1 MGFREWTALS
11 GAMSLFA
18 QLALSTLITGS
29 TISLHLVGLAVL
41 MRLIRGHRRRAPMPG
56 AVLHD
61 ILGIAGA
68 AFGLFVLHAAEIWL
82 YAALYVLSGALGGFE
97 EALYFSTSTYTTI
110 GYGDVVLPKGWR
122 VLGAIEG
129 ATGLILLG
137 WSTAFFVSVVGR
149 IRMLEL
155 DAGDR

>member
-1 MGFREWTALS
+1 
-11 GAMSLFA
+11 MSLFA
-18 QLALSTLITGS
+18 QLALSTLITGT
-29 TISLHLVGLAVL
+29 TISLHLIGLAVL
-41 MRLIRGHRRRAPMPG
+41 MRLIRGHRSRAPERG
-56 AVLHD
+56 ALVHD
-61 ILGIAGA
+61 VLGIAGA
-68 AFGLFVLHAAEIWL
+68 AFGLFVLHAIEIWL
-82 YAALYVLSGALGGFE
+82 YAAVYALSGALGSFE
-97 EALYFSTSTYTTI
+97 EALYFSTSTYTTV

-129 ATGLILLG
+129 ANGIILLG

>member
-1 MGFREWTALS
+1 MDGDDA
-11 GAMSLFA
+11 GMSLFT
-18 QLALSTLITGS
+18 QLALSTLITGT
-29 TISLHLVGLAVL
+29 TISLHLIGLAVL
-41 MRLIRGHRRRAPMPG
+41 MWLIRGHRSRAPERG

-61 ILGIAGA
+61 TLGIAGA

-82 YAALYVLSGALGGFE
+82 YAALYALSGALGSFE

-110 GYGDVVLPKGWR
+110 GYGDVVLPRGWR
-122 VLGAIEG
+122 LLGAIEG

-149 IRMLEL
+149 IRTLEL
-155 DAGDR
+155 DAGGR

>member
-1 MGFREWTALS
+1 MDGDDAR
-11 GAMSLFA
+11 MSLFT
-18 QLALSTLITGS
+18 QLALSTLITAI

-41 MRLIRGHRRRAPMPG
+41 MWLIRGHRSRAPAPG
-56 AVLHD
+56 PLLHA

-68 AFGLFVLHAAEIWL
+68 AFGLFVLHAVEIWL
-82 YAALYVLSGALGGFE
+82 YAALYAASGALGSFE

-122 VLGAIEG
+122 LLGAIEG

-149 IRMLEL
+149 IRMLEF
-155 DAGDR
+155 DADR